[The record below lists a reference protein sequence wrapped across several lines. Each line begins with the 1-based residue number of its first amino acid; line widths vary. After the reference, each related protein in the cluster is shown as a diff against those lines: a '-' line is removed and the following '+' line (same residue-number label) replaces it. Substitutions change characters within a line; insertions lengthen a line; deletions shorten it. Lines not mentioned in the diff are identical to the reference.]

1 MPPPAW
7 RWPLPARGFGD
18 RVLLRGLAALA
29 DRQVIAIS
37 GLHHIDPRHDPLI
50 VAINHST
57 RTEAI
62 LVPALLMRHRGGRIV
77 HFLADWNF
85 RLIPGIGLLYRRAQT
100 ISVMRKPA
108 RPKAL
113 TLLKPLFA
121 NPISALEQARRKLL
135 AGHAIGVFPEGTV
148 NRDPQTLLPGRRG
161 TAYLSL
167 ATGAPVV
174 PVGIRFPEAMLNRP
188 IPDTARMT
196 VTIGAAMHPPTRA
209 DRPTRAETR
218 DWHAAIM
225 SEIGR
230 LSAKDWCNR

>member
-1 MPPPAW
+1 M
-7 RWPLPARGFGD
+7 
-18 RVLLRGLAALA
+18 
-29 DRQVIAIS
+29 IAIS

-57 RTEAI
+57 RAEAI
-62 LVPALLMRHRGGRIV
+62 LVPTLLMLHRGGRIV

-108 RPKAL
+108 KPKAL
-113 TLLKPLFA
+113 TVFKPLFA
-121 NPISALEQARRKLL
+121 HPLSALEQARRKLI

-148 NRDPQTLLPGRRG
+148 NRDPQMLLPGRRG
-161 TAYLSL
+161 AAYLSL
-167 ATGAPVV
+167 VTGAKVV

-196 VTIGAAMHPPTRA
+196 VTIGAAMHPAARA
-209 DRPTRAETR
+209 YRPTRAETR